1 MTKQRYLHVAVT
13 EGDVGMVVFLFC
25 KGTHGVDELQGCSK
39 VFEFPFTRQ
48 RSPNDGPS
56 STTCQANDGVVRA
69 AIVYQP
75 AVAILL
81 LCQNTSFPTFHF
93 FSTYRKK
100 KPMEAWKQVI
110 HDNELETRRTFNRA
124 LTAGGTISFDT
135 VIAGGG
141 VAGLF
146 CAWTLK
152 KTFPSQT
159 VCVLDRRTH
168 LGGRVR
174 TSKLADG
181 TILEN
186 GPWRVHESHK
196 HALRMIQDLGLT
208 IETNASSHDEPAED
222 SGENDLSGLS
232 TFDNDTF
239 AAGAETARAKDV
251 MSGYEGINDADS
263 KANVY
268 HGQRHKSGT
277 YYFVKEGFMEIISRL
292 EKQCRELGVD
302 VRSNHMVID
311 VSRIGD
317 QYKVDILEN
326 KTYDNKSRPAV
337 VFGSRFVAAIPA
349 PGGLEKL
356 HRALEATLGLRQIP
370 AAAPYLRPGKEQH
383 HHNGDPPDARGA
395 FAGNRGR
402 YQGPVLSNF
411 LQCRSNGRLLAA
423 TALEPPQ
430 EVRGE
435 TQSRVS
441 QTVPKCGIVGQ
452 HPCLLLAARGPHV
465 EARFRECQYIGAHGR
480 CCDRAPPVKLP
491 QFYFIGEACSG
502 NQGWIEGSLETA
514 VRPYRACNRRRRSNT
529 GPRRTTITWSTTVGT
544 LTCRRS
550 SMFTLDRRH

>member
-1 MTKQRYLHVAVT
+1 MISSRNRN

-25 KGTHGVDELQGCSK
+25 KGTHGVDELQAAAKFLNSHSR
-39 VFEFPFTRQ
+39 V
-48 RSPNDGPS
+48 SDLL
-56 STTCQANDGVVRA
+56 TTVHLPPIAKPTTVLPRA

-81 LCQNTSFPTFHF
+81 LQNTSFPTFHF

-146 CAWTLK
+146 CAWTK

-196 HALRMIQDLGLT
+196 HVLQLIQDLGLT

-239 AAGAETARAKDV
+239 VAGAETARAKDI
-251 MSGYEGINDADS
+251 MSGYEG
-263 KANVY
+263 
-268 HGQRHKSGT
+268 
-277 YYFVKEGFMEIISRL
+277 
-292 EKQCRELGVD
+292 
-302 VRSNHMVID
+302 
-311 VSRIGD
+311 
-317 QYKVDILEN
+317 
-326 KTYDNKSRPAV
+326 
-337 VFGSRFVAAIPA
+337 
-349 PGGLEKL
+349 
-356 HRALEATLGLRQIP
+356 
-370 AAAPYLRPGKEQH
+370 
-383 HHNGDPPDARGA
+383 
-395 FAGNRGR
+395 
-402 YQGPVLSNF
+402 
-411 LQCRSNGRLLAA
+411 
-423 TALEPPQ
+423 
-430 EVRGE
+430 
-435 TQSRVS
+435 
-441 QTVPKCGIVGQ
+441 
-452 HPCLLLAARGPHV
+452 
-465 EARFRECQYIGAHGR
+465 
-480 CCDRAPPVKLP
+480 
-491 QFYFIGEACSG
+491 
-502 NQGWIEGSLETA
+502 
-514 VRPYRACNRRRRSNT
+514 
-529 GPRRTTITWSTTVGT
+529 
-544 LTCRRS
+544 
-550 SMFTLDRRH
+550 